1 MATYASRS
9 AAKPKGDATNEM
21 ANAAGEIERVFA
33 TLISDTNDAAVAVS
47 DVGSIF
53 GNALDQSLRKH
64 PHSTVGLAV
73 AMGFFLGALWK
84 A

>member
-1 MATYASRS
+1 
-9 AAKPKGDATNEM
+9 M

-33 TLISDTNDAAVAVS
+33 TLVSRTNDAAVAVS

-64 PHSTVGLAV
+64 PHSTVGVAV